1 MSKSIKPKNVKAG
14 GEAAKKARVEII
26 DSDDDF
32 ATTHSEG
39 SYASMEEPEEKKVE
53 VKVDANDKKTK
64 KSGGAMQTKKEYT
77 QEQLDAEANI
87 TYHEVVFIGHAKI
100 PASELVT
107 NGKSGHDLNGNGDIV
122 FSVDNGRLKIGKHT
136 NAEDFAHLTCGMP
149 PQDAKKSK
157 KKNAPDSSTNLDIVK
172 SVQFEDFKFN
182 YDNQFIVSAD
192 TIPKYANEGF
202 YGNSACVNE
211 VIMPGAMS
219 RTGSDKLEL
228 LNRSI
233 STRVILFQNEYPG
246 VSLDTFAKDIQPA
259 REDLSFVHFG
269 SPLIG
274 AINDAREADTDSGIY
289 SAPTQGLERTMQVL
303 VPTKLV
309 KKYEKKTLDIMKNS
323 ISYANVVNGFKLT
336 FTAPIPDYRL
346 AAHRQWVK
354 TNKQEGLP
362 FLAFADPH
370 HRMNASLA
378 ATFNNSKK
386 ESVNLSDLP
395 DLEISFK
402 CKVQYRHISNEPIHI
417 NSV

>member
-1 MSKSIKPKNVKAG
+1 MSKSTKPKNVKAG

-39 SYASMEEPEEKKVE
+39 SYASMEEQEEKVE
-53 VKVDANDKKTK
+53 VKVDASDKKTK
-64 KSGGAMQTKKEYT
+64 KSGGAVQTKKEYT
-77 QEQLDAEANI
+77 PEQLDAEANI
-87 TYHEVVFIGHAKI
+87 TYHEVIFIGHAKI

-107 NGKSGHDLNGNGDIV
+107 NGKNGHDLNGDGNIV
-122 FSVDNGRLKIGKHT
+122 FTLDNGRLKLGKHD
-136 NAEDFAHLTCGMP
+136 NAEDFAHLDCGMP
-149 PQDAKKSK
+149 QQDAKKSK
-157 KKNAPDSSTNLDIVK
+157 KKNASDASTNLDIVK
-172 SVQFEDFKFN
+172 SVHFEDFKFN
-182 YDNQFIVSAD
+182 YDNQFIITAD

-202 YGNSACVNE
+202 YGKTTCVNE
-211 VIMPGAMS
+211 VIMPGFMS
-219 RTGSDKLEL
+219 RAGSDKIEL

-246 VSLDTFAKDIQPA
+246 VSLDTFANDIQPA
-259 REDLSFVHFG
+259 REGLSFVRFG

-274 AINDAREADTDSGIY
+274 SINDAREAETASGIY
-289 SAPTQGLERTMQVL
+289 NAPTQGLERTMQVL

-309 KKYEKKTLDIMKNS
+309 KKHEKKTLEVMKNS

-402 CKVQYRHISNEPIHI
+402 CKVQYRHINNEPIHI
-417 NSV
+417 NGV